1 LIAFCIIVDTASAGC
16 IASVGDSLT
25 FGWMG
30 NGTSYPSVLQ
40 ERLPEVTVYNF
51 GVPGDTTAQMIARF
65 DQVLEVKPNFII
77 INGGVNDEEWI
88 SKNNLNH
95 KVKTIETNIETM
107 IKLAKEGGATP
118 VLSTMTPASCYGVCG
133 IIVKVQVNKWIK
145 NYAKENS
152 LKVIDFDAAVSKNN
166 KIRQEYDSGD
176 GCHMNA
182 KGYRAMGNAIDLKI
196 FV

>member
-1 LIAFCIIVDTASAGC
+1 MIIGTSSAVD

-40 ERLPEVTVYNF
+40 ERLPGVTVSNF

-65 DQVLEVKPNFII
+65 DKVLAVKPDFII

-88 SKNNLNH
+88 SKNNVNH
-95 KVKTIETNIETM
+95 KVKTIETNIEIM
-107 IKLAKEGGATP
+107 VKMAKLGGAIP
-118 VLSTMTPASCYGVCG
+118 ILSTMTPASCYGAYGV
-133 IIVKVQVNKWIK
+133 IVKVQVNEWIK

-152 LKVIDFDAAVSKNN
+152 LNVIDFDAAVSKNN
-166 KIRQEYDSGD
+166 KLRQEYDSGD